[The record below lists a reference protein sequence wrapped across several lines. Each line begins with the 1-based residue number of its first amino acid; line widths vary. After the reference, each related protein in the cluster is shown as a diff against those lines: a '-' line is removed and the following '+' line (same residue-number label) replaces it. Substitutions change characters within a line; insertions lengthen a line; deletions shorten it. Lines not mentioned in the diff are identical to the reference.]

1 MPRSTQKYIWEIH
14 TSEENHTYWN
24 KQGRWDR
31 GRTEMALHTQSGAYP
46 APDDMQWRSQAAALT
61 GREAEATFPP
71 EQPAPTAA
79 KPGERGADAAQQCKS
94 YWVVATI
101 ASKKAK
107 PQKRKLAPLHPWPLV
122 PGKSSRDAS
131 DSTNAAGSFWL
142 QGGSTGNSQTWNPI
156 AWIHHHGGAA
166 LTLRWLEHKG
176 DQYHFGG

>member
-1 MPRSTQKYIWEIH
+1 MKRITH
-14 TSEENHTYWN
+14 TETSRGGETEEGQRWRYTHSQEHTRP
-24 KQGRWDR
+24 QL
-31 GRTEMALHTQSGAYP
+31 TCSGEV
-46 APDDMQWRSQAAALT
+46 RAAALT

-79 KPGERGADAAQQCKS
+79 KPGERGADVAQQCKS

-101 ASKKAK
+101 VSKKAK
-107 PQKRKLAPLHPWPLV
+107 PQKRKLAPLHPWPLE

-142 QGGSTGNSQTWNPI
+142 QGGSTGNSQAWNPI

-176 DQYHFGG
+176 YQYHFGG